1 MTDSLGSRQSLWH
14 AQSTKDFSPG
24 VPVGPGCRT
33 IQDLLNALDQKERVL
48 PLALCDL
55 HVCVPQ
61 GPFLINDK
69 KLQWAGYLCRSAP
82 QQWVED
88 QSQQQLP
95 LYVAEYVISLYSKP
109 TVP

>member
-1 MTDSLGSRQSLWH
+1 MTDSLGSRQSHWH

-33 IQDLLNALDQKERVL
+33 IQDLLNALDQKEWVL
-48 PLALCDL
+48 PLALLCNL

-69 KLQWAGYLCRSAP
+69 KLQWAMFVFLLRS
-82 QQWVED
+82 
-88 QSQQQLP
+88 SG
-95 LYVAEYVISLYSKP
+95 
-109 TVP
+109 

>member
-14 AQSTKDFSPG
+14 AQSTKDISPG
-24 VPVGPGCRT
+24 VLVGTRCRT
-33 IQDLLNALDQKERVL
+33 VQDLLNALDQKEQVL
-48 PLALCDL
+48 PLALLSNL

-69 KLQWAGYLCRSAP
+69 KLQWAVCLSAP

-88 QSQQQLP
+88 QNQQQLA
-95 LYVAEYVISLYSKP
+95 LYVAEHIISLHSKP